1 MNQLQKQVFGESTNT
16 RINSRGRSESVID
29 MQALPEKA
37 FKQPSNEYYPVKTNQ
52 SPIKTGDQSG
62 LGGFSMSQSM
72 FEKNYLLG
80 IQDPET
86 TVFRDAMHRQSFPE
100 PTVMSRQQDEVLYSK
115 MMATATF
122 SGQAE

>member
-1 MNQLQKQVFGESTNT
+1 
-16 RINSRGRSESVID
+16 
-29 MQALPEKA
+29 
-37 FKQPSNEYYPVKTNQ
+37 
-52 SPIKTGDQSG
+52 
-62 LGGFSMSQSM
+62 M